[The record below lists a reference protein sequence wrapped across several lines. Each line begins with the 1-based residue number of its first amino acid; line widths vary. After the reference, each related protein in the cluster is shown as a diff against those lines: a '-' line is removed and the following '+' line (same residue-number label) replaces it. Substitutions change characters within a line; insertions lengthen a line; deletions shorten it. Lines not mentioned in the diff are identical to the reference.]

1 MARAL
6 YGPGG
11 FFVAG
16 DGPAGHFRTS
26 ANSSPVLAAAV
37 VRLLTRL
44 DAVLDRP
51 GRLDLVDVGAGRGEL
66 LSGVLAAAPPLLRSR
81 LRPVAV
87 EVAPRP
93 AALSAEIDWRASVP
107 GGVTGLLI
115 ATEWLDNVPL
125 DVVVG
130 DRYISVDPITGLE
143 SAGDPVDPDDAAW
156 LDRWWPEEL
165 TGGPSYAE
173 TVNKGPFLRREVGLA
188 RDRAWAGAVGGV
200 ARGLAVAVDYG
211 HLLGARPLDG
221 TLTGYRGGRQVVPVP
236 DGSCD
241 VTAHVAIDS
250 VCLLGAAVAGRP
262 YQLMTQRQALKAL
275 GAGGGR
281 PPLAL
286 AGSDPS
292 GYVRA
297 LAAASAAAEL
307 TAAGGL
313 GDHWWVVQPVGIDGW
328 TWDDGGH
335 VGSP

>member
-26 ANSSPVLAAAV
+26 ANSSPVFAAAV

-66 LSGVLAAAPPLLRSR
+66 LSGVLAAAPPSLRSR

-93 AALSAEIDWRASVP
+93 PALSAEIDWRASVP

-130 DRYISVDPITGLE
+130 DRYVSVDPATGSE
-143 SAGDPVDPDDAAW
+143 RVGGPVDPEDAAW
-156 LDRWWPEEL
+156 LDRWWPL
-165 TGGPSYAE
+165 DPSPAA
-173 TVNKGPFLRREVGLA
+173 RREVGLA
-188 RDRAWAGAVGGV
+188 RDHAWAAAVGAVS
-200 ARGLAVAVDYG
+200 RGLAVAVDYG

-262 YQLMTQRQALKAL
+262 YQVMTQRQALKAL

-286 AGSDPS
+286 AGSDPA

-307 TAAGGL
+307 TAPGGL